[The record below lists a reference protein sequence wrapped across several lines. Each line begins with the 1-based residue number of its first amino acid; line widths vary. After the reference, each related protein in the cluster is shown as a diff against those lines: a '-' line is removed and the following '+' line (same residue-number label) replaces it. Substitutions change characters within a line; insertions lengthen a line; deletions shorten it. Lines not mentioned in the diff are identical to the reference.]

1 MVLFKT
7 KMETKKIIDKTIV
20 YELLANKFLSL
31 KQTYEFA
38 NLLMVD
44 PVKLNYHLNK
54 PLYYSFQVPKKS
66 GGIRKIQSPNEDLK
80 RIQKFL
86 NYFLQLI
93 YLSVKPKSVHGFV
106 RKPGT
111 QDLAFNI
118 ISNAAVHVNSKYVL
132 NMDLQ
137 DFFPSISAKQVRNV
151 LLVEPFNFH
160 SEIATLVALI
170 GSYEKRLPTG
180 SPCSPVLAN
189 MVCYEMDKELELHC
203 LANSINYTRYA
214 DDLSFSGNKYFE
226 QSTIDQIKTIIN
238 KFQFTVNAN
247 KTRVHSSNSQQ
258 TVTGL
263 VVNKKVN
270 VDRKYIRNLR
280 AILHHWKLNGVE
292 KATLKHFNGLYDSLK
307 FINRIKGQI
316 EFVGQVRG
324 KEDGIYLKLKEKFIS
339 NSI

>member
-7 KMETKKIIDKTIV
+7 KMEPKKIIDKTIV
-20 YELLANKFLSL
+20 YELLSNKFLSL
-31 KQTYEFA
+31 KHTFEFA

-44 PVKLNYHLNK
+44 PIKLNYHLNK

-80 RIQKFL
+80 RIQKSL
-86 NYFLQLI
+86 NYFLQLV
-93 YLSVKPKSVHGFV
+93 YLSVKPNSVHGFV

-111 QDLAFNI
+111 EDVVFNI

-137 DFFPSISAKQVRNV
+137 DFFPSISAKQVRDV
-151 LLVEPFNFH
+151 LLAEPFNFYP
-160 SEIATLVALI
+160 EIATLVALL

-189 MVCYEMDKELELHC
+189 MVCYEMDKELELYC

-214 DDLSFSGNKYFE
+214 DDLSFSGNNYFE
-226 QSTIDQIKTIIN
+226 QNTIDQIKTIIN
-238 KFQFTVNAN
+238 KNQFTVNTK
-247 KTRVHSSNSQQ
+247 KTRVHSSCSQQ

-263 VVNKKVN
+263 VVNQKVN

-307 FINRIKGQI
+307 FINKIKGKI

-324 KEDGIYLKLKEKFIS
+324 KEDGIYIKLKQKLEIL
-339 NSI
+339 

>member
-1 MVLFKT
+1 
-7 KMETKKIIDKTIV
+7 METKKIIDKTIV

-31 KQTYEFA
+31 KHTFEFA

-44 PVKLNYHLNK
+44 PVKLNYHINK

-80 RIQKFL
+80 RIQKSL
-86 NYFLQLI
+86 NYFLQLV
-93 YLSVKPKSVHGFV
+93 YLSVKPNSVHGFV

-111 QDLAFNI
+111 KDVVFNI

-137 DFFPSISAKQVRNV
+137 DFFPSISAKQVRDV
-151 LLVEPFNFH
+151 LLAEPFNFCP
-160 SEIATLVALI
+160 EIATLVALL

-189 MVCYEMDKELELHC
+189 MVCYEMDKELELYC
-203 LANSINYTRYA
+203 LVNSINYTRYA
-214 DDLSFSGNKYFE
+214 DDLSFSGNNYFE
-226 QSTIDQIKTIIN
+226 QNTIDQIKTIIN
-238 KFQFTVNAN
+238 RNQFTVNTK
-247 KTRVHSSNSQQ
+247 KTRAHSSCSQQ

-263 VVNKKVN
+263 VVNQKVN

-280 AILHHWKLNGVE
+280 AILHDWKLNGLE
-292 KATLKHFNGLYDSLK
+292 KATLKHFNGVYDSLK
-307 FINRIKGQI
+307 FIKKIKGKI

>member
-1 MVLFKT
+1 
-7 KMETKKIIDKTIV
+7 
-20 YELLANKFLSL
+20 
-31 KQTYEFA
+31 
-38 NLLMVD
+38 
-44 PVKLNYHLNK
+44 
-54 PLYYSFQVPKKS
+54 
-66 GGIRKIQSPNEDLK
+66 
-80 RIQKFL
+80 
-86 NYFLQLI
+86 LQLV
-93 YLSVKPKSVHGFV
+93 YLSVKPNSVHGFV

-111 QDLAFNI
+111 EDAVFNI

-137 DFFPSISAKQVRNV
+137 DFFPSISAKQVRDV
-151 LLVEPFNFH
+151 LLAEPFNFH
-160 SEIATLVALI
+160 SEIATLVALL

-189 MVCYEMDKELELHC
+189 MVCYEMDKELELYC

-214 DDLSFSGNKYFE
+214 DDLSFSGNNYFE
-226 QSTIDQIKTIIN
+226 QNTIDQIKTIIN
-238 KFQFTVNAN
+238 KNQFTVNTK
-247 KTRVHSSNSQQ
+247 KTRVHSSCSQQ

-263 VVNKKVN
+263 VVNQKVN

-307 FINRIKGQI
+307 FINKIKGKI

-324 KEDGIYLKLKEKFIS
+324 KEDGIYIKLKQKFIS
-339 NSI
+339 NSV

>member
-1 MVLFKT
+1 
-7 KMETKKIIDKTIV
+7 METKKIIDKTIV

-31 KQTYEFA
+31 KHTFEFA

-44 PVKLNYHLNK
+44 PVKLNYHINK

-80 RIQKFL
+80 RIQKSL
-86 NYFLQLI
+86 NYFLQLV
-93 YLSVKPKSVHGFV
+93 YLSVKPNSVHGFV
-106 RKPGT
+106 RKPGAK
-111 QDLAFNI
+111 DVVFNI

-137 DFFPSISAKQVRNV
+137 DFFPSISAKQVRDV
-151 LLVEPFNFH
+151 LLAEPFNFCP
-160 SEIATLVALI
+160 EIATLVALL

-189 MVCYEMDKELELHC
+189 MVCYEMDKELELYC
-203 LANSINYTRYA
+203 LVNSINYTRYA
-214 DDLSFSGNKYFE
+214 DDLSFSGNNYFE
-226 QSTIDQIKTIIN
+226 QNTIDQIKTIIN
-238 KFQFTVNAN
+238 RNQFTVNTK
-247 KTRVHSSNSQQ
+247 KTRVHSSCSQQ

-263 VVNKKVN
+263 VVNQKVN

-280 AILHHWKLNGVE
+280 AILHHWKLNGLE
-292 KATLKHFNGLYDSLK
+292 KATIKHFNGVYDSLK
-307 FINRIKGQI
+307 FINKIKGKI

-324 KEDGIYLKLKEKFIS
+324 KEDGIYLKLKEKFIL
-339 NSI
+339 NSV

>member
-1 MVLFKT
+1 
-7 KMETKKIIDKTIV
+7 METKKIIDKTIV

-31 KQTYEFA
+31 KHTFEFA
-38 NLLMVD
+38 YLLMVD
-44 PVKLNYHLNK
+44 PVKLNYHINK

-80 RIQKFL
+80 RIQKSL
-86 NYFLQLI
+86 NYFLQLV
-93 YLSVKPKSVHGFV
+93 YLSVKPNSVHGFV

-111 QDLAFNI
+111 KDVVFNI

-137 DFFPSISAKQVRNV
+137 DFFPSISAKQVRDV
-151 LLVEPFNFH
+151 LLAEPFNFCP
-160 SEIATLVALI
+160 EIATLVALL

-189 MVCYEMDKELELHC
+189 MVCYEMDKELELYC
-203 LANSINYTRYA
+203 LVNSINYTRYA
-214 DDLSFSGNKYFE
+214 DDLSFSGNNYFE
-226 QSTIDQIKTIIN
+226 QNTIDQIKTIIN
-238 KFQFTVNAN
+238 KNQFTVNTK
-247 KTRVHSSNSQQ
+247 KTRVHSSCSQQ

-263 VVNKKVN
+263 VVNQKVN

-280 AILHHWKLNGVE
+280 AILHHWKLNGLE
-292 KATLKHFNGLYDSLK
+292 KATIKHFNGVYDSLK
-307 FINRIKGQI
+307 FINKIKGKI

-324 KEDGIYLKLKEKFIS
+324 KEDGIYLKLKEKFIL
-339 NSI
+339 NSV

>member
-1 MVLFKT
+1 
-7 KMETKKIIDKTIV
+7 METKKIIDKTIV
-20 YELLANKFLSL
+20 YELLANKFLSVKHAL
-31 KQTYEFA
+31 EFA

-44 PVKLNYHLNK
+44 PVKLNYHINK

-80 RIQKFL
+80 RIQKSL
-86 NYFLQLI
+86 NYFLQLV
-93 YLSVKPKSVHGFV
+93 YLSVKPNSVHGFV

-111 QDLAFNI
+111 KDVVFNI

-137 DFFPSISAKQVRNV
+137 DFFPSISAKQVRDV
-151 LLVEPFNFH
+151 LLAEPFNFCP
-160 SEIATLVALI
+160 EIATLVALL

-189 MVCYEMDKELELHC
+189 MVCYEMDKELELYC
-203 LANSINYTRYA
+203 LVNSINYTRYA
-214 DDLSFSGNKYFE
+214 DDLSFSGNNYFE
-226 QSTIDQIKTIIN
+226 QNTIDQIKTIIN
-238 KFQFTVNAN
+238 KNQFTVNTK
-247 KTRVHSSNSQQ
+247 KTRVHSSCSQQ

-263 VVNKKVN
+263 VVNQKVN

-307 FINRIKGQI
+307 FINKIKGKI

-324 KEDGIYLKLKEKFIS
+324 KEDGIYIKLKEKFIS
-339 NSI
+339 NSV